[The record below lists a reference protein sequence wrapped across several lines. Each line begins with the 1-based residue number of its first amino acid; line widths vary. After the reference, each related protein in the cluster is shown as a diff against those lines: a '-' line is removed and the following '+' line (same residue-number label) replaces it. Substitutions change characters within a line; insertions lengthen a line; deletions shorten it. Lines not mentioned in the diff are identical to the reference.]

1 MARKLTPEDFE
12 KRKREEYA
20 KYYRARLEAE
30 EREKQA
36 HPLQNLVNEYARRR
50 QQQQQ

>member
-12 KRKREEYA
+12 NRRREEYA

-30 EREKQA
+30 EREKRE
-36 HPLQNLVNEYARRR
+36 HPTEYLLNELVKRRKT
-50 QQQQQ
+50 

>member
-36 HPLQNLVNEYARRR
+36 HPTEYLLNELVKRWKA
-50 QQQQQ
+50 